1 MREEVKP
8 HVDVDDAAAEEAP
21 MTTTRLASDAVF
33 DDEDVDEKMR
43 R

>member
-8 HVDVDDAAAEEAP
+8 HVDVDDAAEDAP

-33 DDEDVDEKMR
+33 DDEEVDEKMR